1 MTTATRPDVR
11 IAERAGFCYGVRLA
25 IDKAKHARTE
35 GKEVTTLGQL
45 VHNPGIKADLS
56 DRGIRTA
63 DLADQV
69 EGGTLVIRAH
79 GVPKSEFE
87 QVKGKESLEV
97 IDATCTW
104 VLQSQKAA
112 RELAEA
118 GYTVCII
125 GHEDHPEVKGVRS
138 YAGENHVVVDD
149 MDRSTWERVPR
160 TKKLGVLSQSTILP
174 VKLEEFAAFCLR
186 RCHDM
191 RVVNTVCPVTLTR
204 QDDSVKLAAEVDAM
218 IVVGGKNSSNTKE
231 LAVKCAEIQPETV
244 HVADADELATEH
256 RRLADGE
263 GSHRDHRRHL
273 DARGRPRGGPRPDL
287 RAYRRVTDRIVV
299 EQHVPADPTAVHAA
313 FTSADALA
321 RWWWPHLPDTTY
333 AVDGRTG
340 GAYEIRSAA
349 AGIGVRGDFVAARTA
364 DIDPHDVDLAG

>member
-1 MTTATRPDVR
+1 MTTAIRPEVQ

-25 IDKAKHARTE
+25 IDKAKHARDE

-69 EGGTLVIRAH
+69 EGGTLIIRAH
-79 GVPKSEFE
+79 GVPAGELEKVRGKST
-87 QVKGKESLEV
+87 LEV

-104 VLQSQKAA
+104 VIQSQKAA
-112 RELAEA
+112 HELAEA

-149 MDRSTWERVPR
+149 MDRSTWDRVPR

-174 VKLEEFAAFCLR
+174 TKLEEFAAFCLR
-186 RCHDM
+186 RCHDL

-204 QDDSVKLAAEVDAM
+204 QADSVRLAGEVDAM
-218 IVVGGKNSSNTKE
+218 VVVGGRNSSNTRE
-231 LAVKCAEIQPETV
+231 LAVKCREVCDAVLHIE
-244 HVADADELATEH
+244 DADELEREH
-256 RRLADGE
+256 RDWV
-263 GSHRDHRRHL
+263 RDK
-273 DARGRPRGGPRPDL
+273 ARIGITGGTSTPEVDL
-287 RAYRRVTDRIVV
+287 EAVRDRIY
-299 EQHVPADPTAVHAA
+299 
-313 FTSADALA
+313 ALA
-321 RWWWPHLPDTTY
+321 
-333 AVDGRTG
+333 A
-340 GAYEIRSAA
+340 
-349 AGIGVRGDFVAARTA
+349 
-364 DIDPHDVDLAG
+364 

>member
-1 MTTATRPDVR
+1 MDAMTTATRPEVR

-25 IDKAKHARTE
+25 IDKAKHARDQ
-35 GKEVTTLGQL
+35 GHEVTTLGQL

-63 DLADQV
+63 DLADEV

-79 GVPKSEFE
+79 GVPAGEMERVRGKSD
-87 QVKGKESLEV
+87 LEV

-138 YAGENHVVVDD
+138 YAGEKHVVVDD

-160 TKKLGVLSQSTILP
+160 TKKIGVLSQSTILP
-174 VKLEEFAAFCLR
+174 QKLDDFAAFCLR
-186 RCHDM
+186 RCHDL

-204 QDDSVKLAAEVDAM
+204 QDDSVALAHEVEAM

-231 LAVKCAEIQPETV
+231 LAVKCAEILPETI
-244 HVADADELATEH
+244 HVADADELAAEH
-256 RRLADGE
+256 GDWIRGK
-263 GSHRDHRRHL
+263 
-273 DARGRPRGGPRPDL
+273 ARIGITGGTSTPEVDL
-287 RAYRRVTDRIVV
+287 EAVRDRIY
-299 EQHVPADPTAVHAA
+299 ALTAA
-313 FTSADALA
+313 
-321 RWWWPHLPDTTY
+321 
-333 AVDGRTG
+333 
-340 GAYEIRSAA
+340 
-349 AGIGVRGDFVAARTA
+349 
-364 DIDPHDVDLAG
+364 

>member
-1 MTTATRPDVR
+1 MTTATRPEVR

-25 IDKAKHARTE
+25 IDKAKHSRE
-35 GKEVTTLGQL
+35 QGHEVTTLGQL

-56 DRGIRTA
+56 DRGIKTA
-63 DLADQV
+63 DLADEV

-79 GVPKSEFE
+79 GVPAGEMERVRGKSD
-87 QVKGKESLEV
+87 LEV

-138 YAGENHVVVDD
+138 YAGEKHVVVDD

-160 TKKLGVLSQSTILP
+160 TKKIGVLSQSTILP
-174 VKLEEFAAFCLR
+174 QKLDDFAAFCLR
-186 RCHDM
+186 RCHDL

-204 QDDSVKLAAEVDAM
+204 QDDSVALAHEVEAM

-231 LAVKCAEIQPETV
+231 LAVKCAEILPETI
-244 HVADADELATEH
+244 HVADADELEAEH
-256 RRLADGE
+256 ADWIRGKARIGITGGTSTPE
-263 GSHRDHRRHL
+263 VDLEAVRD
-273 DARGRPRGGPRPDL
+273 
-287 RAYRRVTDRIVV
+287 RVY
-299 EQHVPADPTAVHAA
+299 
-313 FTSADALA
+313 ALA
-321 RWWWPHLPDTTY
+321 
-333 AVDGRTG
+333 
-340 GAYEIRSAA
+340 S
-349 AGIGVRGDFVAARTA
+349 
-364 DIDPHDVDLAG
+364 

>member
-1 MTTATRPDVR
+1 MTTAIRPEVQ

-25 IDKAKHARTE
+25 IDKAKHAREE

-79 GVPKSEFE
+79 GVPAGELEKVRGKST
-87 QVKGKESLEV
+87 VEV

-104 VLQSQKAA
+104 VIQSQKAA
-112 RELAEA
+112 HELAEA

-149 MDRSTWERVPR
+149 MDRSTWDRVPR

-174 VKLEEFAAFCLR
+174 TKLEEFAAFCLR
-186 RCHDM
+186 RCHDL

-204 QDDSVKLAAEVDAM
+204 QADSVRLAGEVDAM
-218 IVVGGKNSSNTKE
+218 VVVGGRNSSNTRE
-231 LAVKCAEIQPETV
+231 LAVKCREVCDEVLHIE
-244 HVADADELATEH
+244 DADELEREH
-256 RRLADGE
+256 RAWV
-263 GSHRDHRRHL
+263 RDK
-273 DARGRPRGGPRPDL
+273 ARIGITGGTSTPEVDL
-287 RAYRRVTDRIVV
+287 EAVRDRIY
-299 EQHVPADPTAVHAA
+299 
-313 FTSADALA
+313 ALA
-321 RWWWPHLPDTTY
+321 
-333 AVDGRTG
+333 A
-340 GAYEIRSAA
+340 
-349 AGIGVRGDFVAARTA
+349 
-364 DIDPHDVDLAG
+364 

>member
-1 MTTATRPDVR
+1 MTTATRPEVR

-25 IDKAKHARTE
+25 IDKAKHAREE

-56 DRGIRTA
+56 DRGIKTA
-63 DLADQV
+63 DLADEV

-79 GVPKSEFE
+79 GVPKGEFE
-87 QVKGKESLEV
+87 KVKGAEGLEV

-104 VLQSQKAA
+104 VIQSQRAA
-112 RELAEA
+112 KELAEA

-138 YAGENHVVVDD
+138 YAGEKHVVVDD

-160 TKKLGVLSQSTILP
+160 TKKIGVLSQSTILP
-174 VKLEEFAAFCLR
+174 HKLEEFAAFCLR

-204 QDDSVKLAAEVDAM
+204 QDDSVVLGREVEAM

-231 LAVKCAEIQPETV
+231 LAVKVSEVCAATI
-244 HVADADELATEH
+244 HVADADELEADY
-256 RRLADGE
+256 RDWLAGKASI
-263 GSHRDHRRHL
+263 GIT
-273 DARGRPRGGPRPDL
+273 GGTSTPEVDL
-287 RAYRRVTDRIVV
+287 EEVRDRI
-299 EQHVPADPTAVHAA
+299 
-313 FTSADALA
+313 FTL
-321 RWWWPHLPDTTY
+321 
-333 AVDGRTG
+333 
-340 GAYEIRSAA
+340 
-349 AGIGVRGDFVAARTA
+349 VA
-364 DIDPHDVDLAG
+364 

>member
-1 MTTATRPDVR
+1 MSTSHAPAATRPEVR

-25 IDKAKHARTE
+25 IDKAKHARE
-35 GKEVTTLGQL
+35 QGKTVTTLGQL

-79 GVPKSEFE
+79 GVPAGDLDR
-87 QVKGKESLEV
+87 VKGKPELEV

-138 YAGENHVVVDD
+138 YAGEGHVVVDD
-149 MDRSTWERVPR
+149 VDRSTWERVPR

-174 VKLEEFAAFCLR
+174 HKLEEFAAFCLR
-186 RCHDM
+186 RCHDL

-204 QDDSVKLAAEVDAM
+204 QDDSVKLAHEVDAM

-231 LAVKCAEIQPETV
+231 LAVKCREICPDTI
-244 HVADADELATEH
+244 HVADADELEN
-256 RRLADGE
+256 D
-263 GSHRDHRRHL
+263 HRDWLLGKQRI
-273 DARGRPRGGPRPDL
+273 GVTGGTSTPEFDL
-287 RAYRRVTDRIVV
+287 EDVRDRIY
-299 EQHVPADPTAVHAA
+299 
-313 FTSADALA
+313 ALA
-321 RWWWPHLPDTTY
+321 SD
-333 AVDGRTG
+333 
-340 GAYEIRSAA
+340 
-349 AGIGVRGDFVAARTA
+349 
-364 DIDPHDVDLAG
+364 

>member
-1 MTTATRPDVR
+1 MTTAIRPEVQ

-25 IDKAKHARTE
+25 IDKAKHARDE

-79 GVPKSEFE
+79 GVPAGELEKVRGKST
-87 QVKGKESLEV
+87 LEV

-104 VLQSQKAA
+104 VIQSQKAA
-112 RELAEA
+112 HELAEA

-149 MDRSTWERVPR
+149 MDRSTWDRVPR

-174 VKLEEFAAFCLR
+174 TKLEEFAAFCLR
-186 RCHDM
+186 RCHDL

-204 QDDSVKLAAEVDAM
+204 QADSVRLAGEVDAM
-218 IVVGGKNSSNTKE
+218 VVVGGRNSSNTRE
-231 LAVKCAEIQPETV
+231 LAVKCREVCDQVLHIE
-244 HVADADELATEH
+244 DADELEREH
-256 RRLADGE
+256 RDWV
-263 GSHRDHRRHL
+263 RDK
-273 DARGRPRGGPRPDL
+273 ARIGITGGTSTPEVDL
-287 RAYRRVTDRIVV
+287 EAVRDRIY
-299 EQHVPADPTAVHAA
+299 
-313 FTSADALA
+313 ALA
-321 RWWWPHLPDTTY
+321 
-333 AVDGRTG
+333 A
-340 GAYEIRSAA
+340 
-349 AGIGVRGDFVAARTA
+349 
-364 DIDPHDVDLAG
+364 

>member
-1 MTTATRPDVR
+1 MSTAIRPKVR

-25 IDKAKHARTE
+25 IDKAKHARDE

-79 GVPKSEFE
+79 GVPATELE
-87 QVKGKESLEV
+87 QVRGKPDLEV

-138 YAGENHVVVDD
+138 YAGDTHVVVDD
-149 MDRSTWERVPR
+149 MDRSTWERVPH
-160 TKKLGVLSQSTILP
+160 TKKIGVLSQSTILP
-174 VKLEEFAAFCLR
+174 FKLEEFAAFCLR
-186 RCHDM
+186 RCHDL
-191 RVVNTVCPVTLTR
+191 RVINTVCPVTLTR
-204 QDDSVKLAAEVDAM
+204 QADSVVLAGEVDAM

-231 LAVKCAEIQPETV
+231 LAVKCAEVCPETV
-244 HVADADELATEH
+244 HVADADELEAEH
-256 RRLADGE
+256 RDWIRGK
-263 GSHRDHRRHL
+263 
-273 DARGRPRGGPRPDL
+273 ARIGITGGTSTPEVDL
-287 RAYRRVTDRIVV
+287 EEVRDRIY
-299 EQHVPADPTAVHAA
+299 
-313 FTSADALA
+313 ALA
-321 RWWWPHLPDTTY
+321 
-333 AVDGRTG
+333 
-340 GAYEIRSAA
+340 AA
-349 AGIGVRGDFVAARTA
+349 
-364 DIDPHDVDLAG
+364 

>member
-25 IDKAKHARTE
+25 IDKAKKARDD
-35 GKEVTTLGQL
+35 GKAVTTLGQL
-45 VHNPGIKADLS
+45 VHNPGIKADLAE
-56 DRGIRTA
+56 RGIQTA
-63 DLADQV
+63 DLADEV

-79 GVPKSEFE
+79 GVPRSEFE
-87 QVKGKESLEV
+87 RVRGKSELEV

-138 YAGENHVVVDD
+138 YAGDGHVVVDD
-149 MDRSTWERVPR
+149 VDRSTWERVPR

-174 VKLEEFAAFCLR
+174 NKLEEFAAFCLR
-186 RCHDM
+186 RCHDL

-204 QDDSVKLAAEVDAM
+204 QDDSVKLAREVDAM

-231 LAVKCAEIQPETV
+231 LAVKCRDIQPETI
-244 HVADADELATEH
+244 HVADADELAAQWASWVRGKARIGITGGTSTPE
-256 RRLADGE
+256 LDLE
-263 GSHRDHRRHL
+263 EVRD
-273 DARGRPRGGPRPDL
+273 
-287 RAYRRVTDRIVV
+287 RVY
-299 EQHVPADPTAVHAA
+299 
-313 FTSADALA
+313 ALA
-321 RWWWPHLPDTTY
+321 
-333 AVDGRTG
+333 G
-340 GAYEIRSAA
+340 
-349 AGIGVRGDFVAARTA
+349 
-364 DIDPHDVDLAG
+364 

>member
-1 MTTATRPDVR
+1 MAGEMTTATDARPEVR

-25 IDKAKHARTE
+25 IDKARRAREE

-79 GVPKSEFE
+79 GVPASEMTTLTA
-87 QVKGKESLEV
+87 KGGLDV

-104 VLQSQKAA
+104 VIQSQRAA
-112 RELAEA
+112 AELAEQ

-138 YAGENHVVVDD
+138 YAGEHHVVVDD
-149 MDRSTWERVPR
+149 VDRSTWERVPH

-174 VKLEEFAAFCLR
+174 SKLEEFAEFCLR
-186 RCHDM
+186 RCHDL

-204 QDDSVKLAAEVDAM
+204 QADSVVLAGEVDGM
-218 IVVGGKNSSNTKE
+218 VVVGGKNSSNTRE
-231 LAVKCAEIQPETV
+231 LAVKCREVCDAVV
-244 HVADADELATEH
+244 HIEDADELEREH
-256 RRLADGE
+256 RGWLAGK
-263 GSHRDHRRHL
+263 
-273 DARGRPRGGPRPDL
+273 ARIGITGGTSTPEVDL
-287 RAYRRVTDRIVV
+287 EAVRDRIY
-299 EQHVPADPTAVHAA
+299 
-313 FTSADALA
+313 ALA
-321 RWWWPHLPDTTY
+321 
-333 AVDGRTG
+333 G
-340 GAYEIRSAA
+340 
-349 AGIGVRGDFVAARTA
+349 
-364 DIDPHDVDLAG
+364 

>member
-1 MTTATRPDVR
+1 MTTAAPVRPDVR

-25 IDKAKHARTE
+25 IDKAKHAREE

-63 DLADQV
+63 DLAAEL

-79 GVPKSEFE
+79 GVPPTEMEKLS
-87 QVKGKESLEV
+87 GKAEELEV

-112 RELAEA
+112 RELAED

-138 YAGENHVVVDD
+138 YAGDKHVVVDD

-174 VKLEEFAAFCLR
+174 HKLEEFSAFCLR
-186 RCHDM
+186 RCHDL

-204 QDDSVKLAAEVDAM
+204 QDDSVKLAREADAM
-218 IVVGGKNSSNTKE
+218 TVVGGKNSSNTKE
-231 LAVKCAEIQPETV
+231 LAVKCREVCDQVIHIE
-244 HVADADELATEH
+244 DADELA
-256 RRLADGE
+256 GE
-263 GSHRDHRRHL
+263 NAGWLSGK
-273 DARGRPRGGPRPDL
+273 ASIGITGGTSTPEVDL
-287 RAYRRVTDRIVV
+287 EAVRDRIY
-299 EQHVPADPTAVHAA
+299 
-313 FTSADALA
+313 AL
-321 RWWWPHLPDTTY
+321 
-333 AVDGRTG
+333 
-340 GAYEIRSAA
+340 
-349 AGIGVRGDFVAARTA
+349 
-364 DIDPHDVDLAG
+364 

>member
-1 MTTATRPDVR
+1 MTTATRPEVR

-25 IDKAKHARTE
+25 IDKAKHARE
-35 GKEVTTLGQL
+35 QGHEVTTLGQL

-63 DLADQV
+63 DLADEV

-79 GVPKSEFE
+79 GVPAGEMERVRGKSD
-87 QVKGKESLEV
+87 LEV

-138 YAGENHVVVDD
+138 YAGEKHVVVDD

-160 TKKLGVLSQSTILP
+160 TKKIGVLSQSTILP
-174 VKLEEFAAFCLR
+174 QKLDDFAAFCLR
-186 RCHDM
+186 RCHDL

-204 QDDSVKLAAEVDAM
+204 QDDSVALAHEVEAM

-231 LAVKCAEIQPETV
+231 LAVKCAEILPETI

-256 RRLADGE
+256 GDWIRGK
-263 GSHRDHRRHL
+263 
-273 DARGRPRGGPRPDL
+273 ARIGITGGTSTPEVDL
-287 RAYRRVTDRIVV
+287 EAVRDRIY
-299 EQHVPADPTAVHAA
+299 ALTAA
-313 FTSADALA
+313 
-321 RWWWPHLPDTTY
+321 
-333 AVDGRTG
+333 
-340 GAYEIRSAA
+340 
-349 AGIGVRGDFVAARTA
+349 
-364 DIDPHDVDLAG
+364 

>member
-1 MTTATRPDVR
+1 VSTAVRPEVR

-25 IDKAKHARTE
+25 IDKAKHARDE
-35 GKEVTTLGQL
+35 GKDVTTLGQL

-79 GVPKSEFE
+79 GVPATELE
-87 QVKGKESLEV
+87 QVRGKPDLEV

-138 YAGENHVVVDD
+138 YAGERHVVVDD
-149 MDRSTWERVPR
+149 MDRSTWERVPH
-160 TKKLGVLSQSTILP
+160 TKKIGVLSQSTILP
-174 VKLEEFAAFCLR
+174 FKLEEFAAFCLR
-186 RCHDM
+186 RCHDL

-204 QDDSVKLAAEVDAM
+204 QSDSVVLAGEVDAM

-231 LAVKCAEIQPETV
+231 LAVKCAEVCAATL
-244 HVADADELATEH
+244 HVADADELEAEH
-256 RRLADGE
+256 RDWVRGK
-263 GSHRDHRRHL
+263 
-273 DARGRPRGGPRPDL
+273 ARIGITGGTSTPEVDL
-287 RAYRRVTDRIVV
+287 EAVRDRIY
-299 EQHVPADPTAVHAA
+299 
-313 FTSADALA
+313 ALA
-321 RWWWPHLPDTTY
+321 
-333 AVDGRTG
+333 
-340 GAYEIRSAA
+340 AA
-349 AGIGVRGDFVAARTA
+349 
-364 DIDPHDVDLAG
+364 

>member
-1 MTTATRPDVR
+1 MVIETPTRPDVR

-25 IDKAKHARTE
+25 IDKAKHARE
-35 GKEVTTLGQL
+35 QGHEVTTLGQL

-63 DLADQV
+63 DLADEV

-79 GVPKSEFE
+79 GVPATEMEKLR
-87 QVKGKESLEV
+87 GKEGGLEV

-112 RELAEA
+112 KELAEA

-149 MDRSTWERVPR
+149 VDRSTWERVPR

-174 VKLEEFAAFCLR
+174 HKLEEFAAFCLR
-186 RCHDM
+186 RCHDL

-218 IVVGGKNSSNTKE
+218 VVVGGKNSSNTKE
-231 LAVKCAEIQPETV
+231 LAVKCREICAETV
-244 HVADADELATEH
+244 HVADADELATEW
-256 RRLADGE
+256 ADWL
-263 GSHRDHRRHL
+263 RDK
-273 DARGRPRGGPRPDL
+273 PRIG
-287 RAYRRVTDRIVV
+287 I
-299 EQHVPADPTAVHAA
+299 
-313 FTSADALA
+313 
-321 RWWWPHLPDTTY
+321 
-333 AVDGRTG
+333 TG
-340 GAYEIRSAA
+340 GTSTPE
-349 AGIGVRGDFVAARTA
+349 
-364 DIDPHDVDLAG
+364 VDLEEVRERIYALTA